1 MLEDMESLAA
11 ESKKKPS
18 FADWEKANPGIS
30 NAGCISFQQ
39 FLPLVA
45 GQGEAFKIFKNSF
58 EITEFL
64 NSCLKT
70 Q

>member
-30 NAGCISFQQ
+30 NAGCISAV
-39 FLPLVA
+39 LTPCSRA
-45 GQGEAFKIFKNSF
+45 RGSF
-58 EITEFL
+58 
-64 NSCLKT
+64 
-70 Q
+70 

>member
-1 MLEDMESLAA
+1 MQAV
-11 ESKKKPS
+11 
-18 FADWEKANPGIS
+18 
-30 NAGCISFQQ
+30 FQQ
-39 FLPLVA
+39 FLPLMA
-45 GQGEAFKIFKNSF
+45 GEKEALKIFKTSF

>member
-30 NAGCISFQQ
+30 NAGCTSAV
-39 FLPLVA
+39 LTPCSRA
-45 GQGEAFKIFKNSF
+45 REAFKIFKNSF

>member
-30 NAGCISFQQ
+30 NAGCIPAVLTPCSRARGSF
-39 FLPLVA
+39 
-45 GQGEAFKIFKNSF
+45 
-58 EITEFL
+58 
-64 NSCLKT
+64 
-70 Q
+70 